1 MVYSKRYD
9 NGLRLII
16 STNESVYSVSTGV
29 IVKTGSANETES
41 ENGISHFIEHNLFKG
56 TTTRSAFEISD
67 CIDRIG
73 AQINAFTSKELTCYY
88 TKSTSDYF
96 KETLEI
102 LSDIFFNS
110 TFMEEEI
117 KKERGV
123 VIEEINMSED
133 TPEELCFDLLA
144 ESYFGKEGLG
154 RTILGPAKNIKK
166 FNADDIRKY
175 MDKHYTSKNTV
186 ISVSGKIDVEKTIQL
201 VDEFFAKKFKNVGSV
216 VETSTNT
223 VNLSNI
229 YKSKPIEQTHIAMS
243 IKGISIDDDRSEA
256 LTVANIVLGGGM
268 SSRLFQKIREEMGL
282 AYSVYSYA
290 SQYKDCGV
298 IDFYA
303 GVSTEKRDQ
312 AVRAIIDEIN
322 RLRDEGITD
331 SEFMRGKEQMKS
343 AFVFGRESTASQML
357 LYGKNLIYLDEE
369 FDYDKKL
376 KIIENLTKDEVEAVI
391 KEIFQTEKIASATV
405 GPKRSAL
412 KI

>member
-1 MVYSKRYD
+1 MVYSKRYE

-16 STNESVYSVSTGV
+16 ITNESVYSVSTGV
-29 IVKTGSANETES
+29 IVKTGSANETAQ

-67 CIDRIG
+67 FIDRIG

-88 TKSTSDYF
+88 TKSTTDYF
-96 KETLEI
+96 KETLEV
-102 LSDIFFNS
+102 LSDIYFNS
-110 TFMEEEI
+110 TFLEEEI

-154 RTILGPAKNIKK
+154 RTILGPAKNVRRFTSEDIKS
-166 FNADDIRKY
+166 Y
-175 MDKHYTSKNTV
+175 MDKYYTAKNTV
-186 ISVSGKIDVEKTIQL
+186 VSVSGNVDVERTVQL
-201 VDEFFAKKFKNVGSV
+201 VDELFAQKFKN
-216 VETSTNT
+216 TSKVIEVPTKA
-223 VNLSNI
+223 VKLSNL
-229 YKSKPIEQTHIAMS
+229 YKTKPIEQTHVALS
-243 IKGISIDDDRSEA
+243 IKGVSINDDRSEA

-312 AVRAIIDEIN
+312 AVSAIIDEIK
-322 RLRDEGITD
+322 RFRDDGITD
-331 SEFMRGKEQMKS
+331 AEFMRGKEQMKS
-343 AFVFGRESTASQML
+343 AFIFGRESTASQML

-376 KIIENLTKDEVEAVI
+376 KVIENLTKEEVENVI
-391 KEIFQTEKIASATV
+391 REYFDTQNFASATV